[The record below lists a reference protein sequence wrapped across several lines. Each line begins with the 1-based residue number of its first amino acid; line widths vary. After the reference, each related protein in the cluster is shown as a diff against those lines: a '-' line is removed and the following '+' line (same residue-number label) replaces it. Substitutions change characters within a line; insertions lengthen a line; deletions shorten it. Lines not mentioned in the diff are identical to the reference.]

1 MSRKSHPSSF
11 VKPDAR
17 LTGQRG
23 ITAINDFVDFVEK
36 VLQVIAL
43 AIIFHQDVGSSFSS
57 SLSTSSIAEKLEIIV
72 IDNFVDGV
80 DKVTQV
86 LALAITCNQEHA
98 LIVFFAEPDVRLNR
112 TPLKHRHRRLR
123 QLHQHASR

>member
-1 MSRKSHPSSF
+1 
-11 VKPDAR
+11 
-17 LTGQRG
+17 
-23 ITAINDFVDFVEK
+23 
-36 VLQVIAL
+36 LQVIAL